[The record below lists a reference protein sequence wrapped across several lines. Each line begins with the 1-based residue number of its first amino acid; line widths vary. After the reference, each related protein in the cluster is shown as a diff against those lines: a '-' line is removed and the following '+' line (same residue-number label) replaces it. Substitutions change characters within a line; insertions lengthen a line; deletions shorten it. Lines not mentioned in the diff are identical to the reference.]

1 MFVILILHVLLL
13 FLYNIYYIF
22 CFTGGCLAINT
33 TIANIDIYLAVHSLN
48 SDSC

>member
-13 FLYNIYYIF
+13 FLYNINYIF

-33 TIANIDIYLAVHSLN
+33 LYIMMMELQILISTQLFIH
-48 SDSC
+48 